1 MPTQSL
7 QMFAPIPRYLDE
19 NTGSET
25 LAMRLGTLEGKVIG
39 LLPNWRPS
47 AYDLLKAVG
56 DVIRE
61 RCNPREIILEQPTR
75 EVPVKKGRLLDG
87 MAQQLDDLA
96 SRVDAVI
103 TATGD

>member
-1 MPTQSL
+1 MSILTM

-19 NTGSET
+19 IAGSET
-25 LAMRLGTLEGKVIG
+25 LAKRLGTLEGKVIG

-47 AYDLLKAVG
+47 AFDLLKAVG
-56 DVIRE
+56 EVIQE
-61 RCNPREIILEQPTR
+61 RCKTREIILEQPTR

-103 TATGD
+103 TASGD